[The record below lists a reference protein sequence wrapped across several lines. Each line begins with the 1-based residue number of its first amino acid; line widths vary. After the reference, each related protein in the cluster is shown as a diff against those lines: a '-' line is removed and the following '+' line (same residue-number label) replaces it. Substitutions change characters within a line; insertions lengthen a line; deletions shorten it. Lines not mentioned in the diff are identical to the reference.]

1 MIPADNNSEHSYS
14 DNLSESFTGLSVG
27 GYGVTPVTQHDTVTV
42 ANNNGHHS
50 GGNLSV
56 LGEGLELNWGS
67 GGGGVN
73 IA

>member
-27 GYGVTPVTQHDTVTV
+27 GYGVTPVTDDSV
-42 ANNNGHHS
+42 ANQNGHHS